1 MRIGSLC
8 TVRVPGVFEVD
19 ACSVFQVLCQ
29 RALGVRGHWL
39 NAGER
44 LRPIEASAVTFTSM

>member
-1 MRIGSLC
+1 M
-8 TVRVPGVFEVD
+8 VFEVD

-29 RALGVRGHWL
+29 RALGVRGHWC

-44 LRPIEASAVTFTSM
+44 LRSIEVCAVTFTPM